1 MVWADSHVVIALRT
15 VKVFVSVIAVGLLV
29 GLSACGGPS
38 DANPYD
44 RPAEKTVDRTADC
57 SPARTLPEGDSSHAG
72 LFDGK
77 LRQYLL
83 HVPPAYDGTDN
94 TPVVFAFHGLGGS
107 ADVLVAY
114 TGWAA
119 KADDS
124 NFIVVAPQGLGPVPQ
139 WDFVTPASEKGSDL
153 AFVKELTEQ
162 IDQQACTDKERV
174 FAAGF
179 SNGSALTFALACSG
193 DFDFAAYGAVAGA
206 FYRPQCDS
214 APDASIIYFH
224 GTADPIVP
232 FNGGPTPIADVDAVP
247 ETMAGWAAHNACAS
261 KASVEAISATVD
273 EYIWGSCEP
282 GVSLETYVVK
292 GGGHTWPGAEQL
304 ATLRSLGLTTDDINA
319 TELMWQFF
327 NEHPKRGQ

>member
-1 MVWADSHVVIALRT
+1 MIRT
-15 VKVFVSVIAVGLLV
+15 VKITAFVIAACLLA
-29 GLSACGGPS
+29 GLSACGGES
-38 DANPYD
+38 DAELDD
-44 RPAEKTVDRTADC
+44 RPAEQTAEQAADC
-57 SPARTLPEGDSSHAG
+57 WPARTLPVGNSSHTG
-72 LFDGK
+72 LFDGNI
-77 LRQYLL
+77 RQYLL
-83 HVPPAYDGTDN
+83 HVPPDYDGTEE

-119 KADDS
+119 KADDDD
-124 NFIVVAPQGLGPVPQ
+124 FIVVAPQGLGPVPY

-162 IDQQACTDKERV
+162 INNSACTDEDRV
-174 FAAGF
+174 FATGF

-224 GTADPIVP
+224 GTSDPIVP
-232 FNGGPTPIADVDAVP
+232 FDGGPTPIADVDPVP
-247 ETMAGWAAHNACAS
+247 ETMAGWSAHNGCAS
-261 KASVEAISATVD
+261 KASVEAISSMVD
-273 EYIWGSCEP
+273 EYVWGPCAP
-282 GVSLETYVVK
+282 GVDLEAYVVK

-304 ATLRSLGLTTDDINA
+304 ATLRSFGLTTDDINA
-319 TELMWQFF
+319 TELIWEFF
-327 NEHPKRGQ
+327 KAHPHRG